1 MAINTQDIVRA
12 NGDIFEVSKVWY
24 NEYCFNHK
32 LAEDKVEEL
41 IHEALSNVEASE
53 LRAFASNAKYQK
65 NAEEDVNALAVMQD
79 AIRKAEKILNRKID
93 VEVNLVDGF
102 EFDRPFIFELTVGR
116 CDCGYD
122 YLGLDEAIHYVHV
135 LLDGIFCICGKME
148 LHRQP
153 WGQE

>member
-1 MAINTQDIVRA
+1 MAINARDIVRA

-24 NEYCFNHK
+24 NEYCFNNK

-41 IHEALSNVEASE
+41 IHAALSNVEASE
-53 LRAFASNAKYQK
+53 LRAFANNAKYQR

-79 AIRKAEKILNRKID
+79 AIRKAEKMLNRKID

-102 EFDRPFIFELTVGR
+102 EFDRPFIFVVEKEN
-116 CDCGYD
+116 CGHD

-135 LLDGIFCICGKME
+135 LLDGIFCVCGKME
-148 LHRQP
+148 LHHQP
-153 WGQE
+153 WELA